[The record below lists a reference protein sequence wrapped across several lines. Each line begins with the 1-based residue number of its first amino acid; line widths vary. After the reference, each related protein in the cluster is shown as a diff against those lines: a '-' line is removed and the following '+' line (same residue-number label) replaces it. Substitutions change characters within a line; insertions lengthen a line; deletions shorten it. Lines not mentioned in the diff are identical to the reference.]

1 MSNLLS
7 PKKISRKERKE
18 WEDYIY
24 DSSSCDE
31 IASRVS
37 EWASFIYDHPI
48 KISLQYFRTD
58 YAKASHSSPKGKKA
72 GWGPTCPLYD
82 AISGKVSI
90 QIEQY
95 GNKGPIEFKSF
106 GSQATSDFIHTGTG
120 GCSGADGSY
129 QYSMTIWLD
138 DYPKIK
144 KDHEFNKRVDE
155 IDKKYSDRC
164 VDLVNEWVRTDKDF
178 QLIESVHQ
186 RHKDMVNEMVRRL
199 NRISD
204 EMNIQKKELV
214 AQERKRIEE
223 ELNPMIEEELNMA
236 REEIYG
242 K

>member
-48 KISLQYFRTD
+48 KISLQSFRTD

-90 QIEQY
+90 QIEQD
-95 GNKGPIEFKSF
+95 GNKGPIEFNSF
-106 GSQATSDFIHTGTG
+106 GSYATSSFIHIGTG
-120 GCSGADGSY
+120 GGRADGLY

-144 KDHEFNKRVDE
+144 KDHEFNKRMDE
-155 IDKKYSDRC
+155 IKKKYAVRC
-164 VDLVNEWVRTDKDF
+164 MDLVNEWMRSDKDF

-186 RHKDMVNEMVRRL
+186 RHKDMVNEIVSRL

-223 ELNPMIEEELNMA
+223 ELTQYIEEEIDMA

>member
-1 MSNLLS
+1 MSKLLS

-48 KISLQYFRTD
+48 KITLASCRMIH
-58 YAKASHSSPKGKKA
+58 AKASHSSPKGKKA
-72 GWGPTCPLYD
+72 GWGPTCPCYD
-82 AISGKVSI
+82 AFAGRISI
-90 QIEQY
+90 QIEQD
-95 GNKGPIEFKSF
+95 GSEEEIQFNSF
-106 GSQATSDFIHTGTG
+106 GSSATSNFIHTGTG
-120 GCSGADGSY
+120 GGRGDGLY
-129 QYSMTIWLD
+129 QYSMTIWID

-144 KDHEFNKRVDE
+144 KDHEFKMRMDE
-155 IDKKYSDRC
+155 IHKRYADKC
-164 VDLVNEWVRTDKDF
+164 VDLVNEWMRTDKDF
-178 QLIESVHQ
+178 QLIEAAHQ
-186 RHKDMVNEMVRRL
+186 RHKDIANEIVSRL

-204 EMNIQKKELV
+204 NMNIQKKELV

-223 ELNPMIEEELNMA
+223 ELNQCIEEELNMA